1 MAVLQWTVRAVQLQS
16 ALSPV
21 ETALQT
27 LHQPSRLL
35 HANCGPDIANCG
47 QAIAKCVAGIVM
59 EGYMVAGRG
68 GQQEQYYYS
77 DQTQL
82 DQGPGEAG
90 GKQRQGELQ
99 HQQQRHQVGGHLHPV
114 GCGMFIATL
123 GKCLFWDLFC
133 RNSNQKY
140 FSQ

>member
-1 MAVLQWTVRAVQLQS
+1 
-16 ALSPV
+16 
-21 ETALQT
+21 
-27 LHQPSRLL
+27 
-35 HANCGPDIANCG
+35 
-47 QAIAKCVAGIVM
+47 
-59 EGYMVAGRG
+59 MVAGRG